1 MDDSPQ
7 RQSFD
12 NNPYEI
18 DAPLA
23 DLTEEARVREK
34 AHNLR
39 MNTHHRIVHEVIHRS
54 SCVVTPQH
62 TETFFDTGGR
72 TTPSDA
78 S

>member
-1 MDDSPQ
+1 MDESLQ
-7 RQSFD
+7 TRQSFD

-39 MNTHHRIVHEVIHRS
+39 MNTHHRIVHEVTHCS
-54 SCVVTPQH
+54 SRVAH
-62 TETFFDTGGR
+62 H
-72 TTPSDA
+72 SI